1 MRKLCRYMAIVALLF
16 GAACMG
22 GNQKSQG
29 NLHDEE
35 VSTGLCLSERE
46 TRLYTATL
54 RKVEAAEQAF
64 QSGEES
70 LAKVLSDVRKLQY
83 PYNDEGMNDETR
95 QYCEALQYRIDTLKE
110 YAKRLGIESAT
121 VGGEHRQ
128 VAMGNG
134 QPRIIEGMERK
145 PYYLCAGDVLH
156 YSAKSEK
163 GVAVSIYNAESY
175 SRLKSHSG
183 REIKDSLKV
192 EFSAIYLVE
201 VISKERQYVTTEVS
215 VACDSHSHYRPEV
228 MIQQEQCQK
237 GDFGAVAVE
246 TIKMI
251 NIFDEPRQFTLR
263 GQIKSTFSGTS
274 RALVPIAV
282 PAGATDILYSMRIS
296 TSEMPIDADGEF
308 YENLGHSYRRI
319 DVLKLPVYES
329 TRRSGIMEMILD
341 DNRPI
346 REEDAY
352 CSLYVV
358 RSQSE
363 AKGYQDG
370 TLSAAA
376 MNYDVDNSSLGTQS
390 CNGRIP
396 VDGSKTIYLAFENDR
411 MRYTNYLWVEAVA
424 VTPTTEYYRN
434 VYSIR

>member
-1 MRKLCRYMAIVALLF
+1 
-16 GAACMG
+16 
-22 GNQKSQG
+22 
-29 NLHDEE
+29 
-35 VSTGLCLSERE
+35 
-46 TRLYTATL
+46 
-54 RKVEAAEQAF
+54 
-64 QSGEES
+64 
-70 LAKVLSDVRKLQY
+70 
-83 PYNDEGMNDETR
+83 
-95 QYCEALQYRIDTLKE
+95 
-110 YAKRLGIESAT
+110 
-121 VGGEHRQ
+121 
-128 VAMGNG
+128 
-134 QPRIIEGMERK
+134 
-145 PYYLCAGDVLH
+145 
-156 YSAKSEK
+156 
-163 GVAVSIYNAESY
+163 
-175 SRLKSHSG
+175 
-183 REIKDSLKV
+183 
-192 EFSAIYLVE
+192 
-201 VISKERQYVTTEVS
+201 
-215 VACDSHSHYRPEV
+215 
-228 MIQQEQCQK
+228 
-237 GDFGAVAVE
+237 
-246 TIKMI
+246 MI

-424 VTPTTEYYRN
+424 VTPTTEYYRD